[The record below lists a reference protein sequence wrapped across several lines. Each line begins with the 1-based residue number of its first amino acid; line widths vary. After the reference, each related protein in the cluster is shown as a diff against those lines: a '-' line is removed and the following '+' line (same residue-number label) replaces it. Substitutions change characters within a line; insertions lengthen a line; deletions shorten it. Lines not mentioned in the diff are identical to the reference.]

1 MNGKYKIKKGNFAW
15 KLPVKIKYD
24 YLAVFLII
32 FKKLK
37 FLR

>member
-1 MNGKYKIKKGNFAW
+1 MNGEHKFKTGNFVW
-15 KLPVKIKYD
+15 KLPVKIQYD